1 MNHFVF
7 VDGCIKRR
15 AADGEHLPRSWWPGW
30 LSAVHPHEVK
40 RLSLVLHLLCQRR
53 AGGWRAETKWFWW
66 QQHPFTTLPAG
77 HRAPHCSRVAV
88 FLPLSEGCSIWVV
101 QTRHWQEE
109 LLHGYPKS
117 NSQNNRSEFNP
128 RCCSYISAENAN
140 HEDSEKAIATSF
152 ISSVHFI

>member
-15 AADGEHLPRSWWPGW
+15 AADGGHLPRSWWPGW

-40 RLSLVLHLLCQRR
+40 RLSLVLHLLCQWR

-88 FLPLSEGCSIWVV
+88 FLPLSEGCSIWAWHMFKQGTDKKSCYMAILNQNHKTTEVNLILGAV
-101 QTRHWQEE
+101 PISLLRMQTMRILKRQ
-109 LLHGYPKS
+109 
-117 NSQNNRSEFNP
+117 
-128 RCCSYISAENAN
+128 
-140 HEDSEKAIATSF
+140 
-152 ISSVHFI
+152 